1 MKTVLWAHFTITHA
15 VLRGS
20 TEFLKTTYSGHPSE
34 EQYQGQTPFESHV
47 AHVEVLENTF
57 NIVNNNVNKGTLY
70 SNVSGI

>member
-1 MKTVLWAHFTITHA
+1 M
-15 VLRGS
+15 LRGS